1 MANVER
7 RGCRNSL
14 GAGCLGAND
23 NDDDEEAGKG
33 QFARCY
39 QRDDEHGFEP
49 RQDKHILGLEP
60 VRGSL

>member
-1 MANVER
+1 MADVEWR
-7 RGCRNSL
+7 RIWDSL
-14 GAGCLGAND
+14 EAGVVNAG
-23 NDDDEEAGKG
+23 DDDEEAGKG

-39 QRDDEHGFEP
+39 RRDDEHGFEP